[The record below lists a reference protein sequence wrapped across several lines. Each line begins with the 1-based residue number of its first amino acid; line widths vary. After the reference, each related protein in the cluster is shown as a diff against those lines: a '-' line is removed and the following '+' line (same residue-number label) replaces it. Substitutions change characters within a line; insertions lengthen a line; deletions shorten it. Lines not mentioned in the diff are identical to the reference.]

1 MSRARTRTRYQARL
15 TPIIWPPDR
24 SGFGRGQ
31 RLRAGRPKTIVSDNG
46 TELTS
51 NASLCWVDQTH
62 VGWHY
67 IAPGK
72 PMQNAFVESFNGRLR
87 DEFLNE
93 TLFTSLL
100 LARVA
105 LEDWRRDY
113 NNVRP
118 HSRIGWLAPTVY
130 AAQFAPQ
137 HQDIEAP

>member
-1 MSRARTRTRYQARL
+1 VADVSLSGRRVARELDLLIATR
-15 TPIIWPPDR
+15 
-24 SGFGRGQ
+24 
-31 RLRAGRPKTIVSDNG
+31 GRPRTIVSDNG

-51 NASLCWVDQTH
+51 NAILCWVDQTD

-100 LARVA
+100 QARLAGR
-105 LEDWRRDY
+105 
-113 NNVRP
+113 
-118 HSRIGWLAPTVY
+118 LAT
-130 AAQFAPQ
+130 
-137 HQDIEAP
+137 